1 MTTARA
7 DPKTHASRGQTLKV
21 DPATMVVRAVIS
33 TAAPDRAGD
42 VIVPAG
48 LRNADE
54 FLRNPVVLWAHQRSL
69 PPIGTCERLTI
80 EADRVIAETKFS
92 ASSPFAADVFN
103 LYAEGVLRGWS
114 VGFVPAKVVPLPA
127 ARGKAPGGVCYPEW
141 DLLEYSAVP
150 VPENPH
156 ALTLAVKKGLVKD
169 ADLWHWLV
177 RDVLAALLA

>member
-1 MTTARA
+1 MHLRPPFAPPLAVDAAARTVTA
-7 DPKTHASRGQTLKV
+7 
-21 DPATMVVRAVIS
+21 VVS

-80 EADRVIAETKFS
+80 EPDRVIAEAKFS
-92 ASSPFAADVFN
+92 APSPFAQDVFN

-114 VGFVPAKVVPLPA
+114 IGFVPA
-127 ARGKAPGGVCYPEW
+127 R
-141 DLLEYSAVP
+141 AVP
-150 VPENPH
+150 MPP
-156 ALTLAVKKGLVKD
+156 T
-169 ADLWHWLV
+169 
-177 RDVLAALLA
+177 RDQPQGGTC